1 MKKKQIIII
10 SKIDLINKKELEK
23 ILKIIKKYTNMPTY
37 GCSSVKKTGLDIII
51 NYLLNLEMKNIKT
64 KKDEKWLPENQ

>member
-1 MKKKQIIII
+1 
-10 SKIDLINKKELEK
+10 
-23 ILKIIKKYTNMPTY
+23 MPTY